1 VTVVS
6 IYKHINGQ
14 FSLLED
20 FENGSW
26 INLVAPTMEEM
37 KLVSQKTG
45 ADMDL
50 LQAALDEEERSR
62 IELEEEINQTIIV
75 VDIPRV
81 EKEGKDGYVYTTLPL
96 GIIFVGDFIITVCL
110 INSSLLEDFI
120 KGKVKKFYTYKR
132 TLFVLLLL
140 YRNST
145 RYLRYLRLIDK
156 ASERLNEEMQRSYR
170 NKELFQMMALEKS
183 LVYFTT
189 SLKGNEVVLE
199 KLVKVNYIK
208 KYHDDEELLDD
219 VIIENKQAI
228 EMCSIYRDILS
239 GMMDAYA
246 SIISNNLSIVMK
258 FLAAVTIVI
267 SLPTLVTSAW
277 GMNLDV
283 PWESNPW
290 GFAIVMGIALA
301 ITIFA
306 VVWLWRKKMF

>member
-1 VTVVS
+1 MVS

-14 FSLLED
+14 FSLLDD

-26 INLVAPTMEEM
+26 INLVAPTNEELD
-37 KLVSQKTG
+37 LVSQKTG
-45 ADMDL
+45 ADIDL
-50 LQAALDEEERSR
+50 LRAALDEEERSR

-81 EKEGKDGYVYTTLPL
+81 EKEGIDGYVYTTLPL
-96 GIIFVGDFIITVCL
+96 GIIFVGDYIITVCL
-110 INSSLLEDFI
+110 VRSSLLEDFI
-120 KGKVKKFYTYKR
+120 KGKVRKFYTYKR
-132 TLFVLLLL
+132 TRFVLLLL

-145 RYLRYLRLIDK
+145 RFLRYLRLIDK
-156 ASERLNEEMQRSYR
+156 ASVRLNEEMQRSYR

-189 SLKGNEVVLE
+189 SLKGNEAVLE
-199 KLVKVNYIK
+199 KLVKVNYVK
-208 KYHDDEELLDD
+208 KYHDDEELLED
-219 VIIENKQAI
+219 VIVENKQAI

-277 GMNLDV
+277 GMNVNL
-283 PWESNPW
+283 PWEYNPY
-290 GFAIVMGIALA
+290 GFAIVMSIALA

-306 VVWLWRKKMF
+306 VIWLWRRKMF

>member
-1 VTVVS
+1 MVS

-26 INLVAPTMEEM
+26 INLVAPTNEELN
-37 KLVSQKTG
+37 LVSQKTG
-45 ADMDL
+45 ADIDL
-50 LQAALDEEERSR
+50 LHAALDEEERSR
-62 IELEEEINQTIIV
+62 IELEEEINQTIMV

-81 EKEGKDGYVYTTLPL
+81 EKEGTDTYVYTTLPL
-96 GIIFVGDFIITVCL
+96 GIIFVGDYIITVCL
-110 INSSLLEDFI
+110 IKSSLIEDFI

-132 TLFVLLLL
+132 TRFVLLLL
-140 YRNST
+140 YRNSA

-156 ASERLNEEMQRSYR
+156 ASERLNEEVQRSYR

-183 LVYFTT
+183 LVYFAT
-189 SLKGNEVVLE
+189 SLKGNEAVLE
-199 KLVKVNYIK
+199 KLVKVNYVK
-208 KYHDDEELLDD
+208 KYHDDEELLED
-219 VIIENKQAI
+219 VIVENKQAI
-228 EMCSIYRDILS
+228 EMCSIYREILS

-277 GMNLDV
+277 GMNVYL
-283 PWESNPW
+283 PWESNPY
-290 GFAIVMGIALA
+290 GFVIVMSIALA
-301 ITIFA
+301 TGLLSVI
-306 VVWLWRKKMF
+306 WLWRKKMF

>member
-1 VTVVS
+1 VVS

-26 INLVAPTMEEM
+26 INLVAPTNEELN
-37 KLVSQKTG
+37 LVSQKTG
-45 ADMDL
+45 ADIDL
-50 LQAALDEEERSR
+50 LHAALDEEERSR
-62 IELEEEINQTIIV
+62 IELEEEINQTIMV

-81 EKEGKDGYVYTTLPL
+81 EKEGTDTYVYTTLPL
-96 GIIFVGDFIITVCL
+96 GIIFVGDYIITVCL
-110 INSSLLEDFI
+110 IKSSLIEDFI

-132 TLFVLLLL
+132 TRFVLLLL
-140 YRNST
+140 YRNSA

-156 ASERLNEEMQRSYR
+156 ASERLNEEVQRSYR

-183 LVYFTT
+183 LVYFAT
-189 SLKGNEVVLE
+189 SLKGNEAVLE
-199 KLVKVNYIK
+199 KLVKVNYVK
-208 KYHDDEELLDD
+208 KYHDDEELLED
-219 VIIENKQAI
+219 VIVENKQAI
-228 EMCSIYRDILS
+228 EMCSIYREILS

-277 GMNLDV
+277 GMNVYL
-283 PWESNPW
+283 PWESNPY
-290 GFAIVMGIALA
+290 GFVIVMSIALA
-301 ITIFA
+301 TGLLSVI
-306 VVWLWRKKMF
+306 WLWRKKMF

>member
-1 VTVVS
+1 MVS

-26 INLVAPTMEEM
+26 INLVAPTNEELN
-37 KLVSQKTG
+37 LVSQKTG
-45 ADMDL
+45 ADIDL
-50 LQAALDEEERSR
+50 LHAALDEEERSR
-62 IELEEEINQTIIV
+62 IELEEEINQTIMV

-81 EKEGKDGYVYTTLPL
+81 EKEGTDTYVYTTLPL
-96 GIIFVGDFIITVCL
+96 GIIFVGDYIITVCL
-110 INSSLLEDFI
+110 IKSSLIEDFI

-132 TLFVLLLL
+132 TRFVLLLL
-140 YRNST
+140 YRNSA

-156 ASERLNEEMQRSYR
+156 ASERLNEEVQRSYR

-183 LVYFTT
+183 LVYFAT
-189 SLKGNEVVLE
+189 SLKGNEAVLE
-199 KLVKVNYIK
+199 KLVKVNYVK

-219 VIIENKQAI
+219 VIVENKQAI
-228 EMCSIYRDILS
+228 EMCSIYREILS

-277 GMNLDV
+277 GMNVNL
-283 PWESNPW
+283 PWESNPY
-290 GFAIVMGIALA
+290 GFVIVMSIALA
-301 ITIFA
+301 VGILS

>member
-1 VTVVS
+1 MVS

-14 FSLLED
+14 FSLLDD
-20 FENGSW
+20 FESGSW
-26 INLVAPTMEEM
+26 INLVSPTKEEIN
-37 KLVSQKTG
+37 LVSQRTG
-45 ADMDL
+45 ADIEL
-50 LQAALDEEERSR
+50 LEAALDEEERSR
-62 IELEEEINQTIIV
+62 IEYEEEINQTIIV

-81 EKEGKDGYVYTTLPL
+81 EKEGKNSYVYTTLPL
-96 GIIFVGDFIITVCL
+96 GIIFVGDYIITVCL

-132 TLFVLLLL
+132 TRFVLLLL

-189 SLKGNEVVLE
+189 SLKGNETVLE
-199 KLVKVNYIK
+199 KLVKVNYVK
-208 KYHDDEELLDD
+208 KYHDDEELLED

-246 SIISNNLSIVMK
+246 SIISNNLSMVMK

-277 GMNLDV
+277 GMNLNV
-283 PWESNPW
+283 PWEHTPF
-290 GFAIVMGIALA
+290 GFAIVMSIALA
-301 ITIFA
+301 ITVFA
-306 VVWLWRKKMF
+306 VIWLWRRKMF

>member
-1 VTVVS
+1 MVS

-14 FSLLED
+14 FSLLND

-26 INLVAPTMEEM
+26 INLVAPTMEELN
-37 KLVSQKTG
+37 LVSQKTG

-62 IELEEEINQTIIV
+62 IELEDEINQIIIV

-81 EKEGKDGYVYTTLPL
+81 EKEGKDGYVYTTLPM
-96 GIIFVGDFIITVCL
+96 GIVFVGDYIITVCL
-110 INSSLLEDFI
+110 IKSSLIDDFI

-132 TLFVLLLL
+132 TRFLLLLL

-183 LVYFTT
+183 LVYFST
-189 SLKGNEVVLE
+189 SLKGNEAVLE
-199 KLVKVNYIK
+199 KLVKVNYVK

-219 VIIENKQAI
+219 VIVENKQAI

-290 GFAIVMGIALA
+290 GLQL
-301 ITIFA
+301 
-306 VVWLWRKKMF
+306 LWASL

>member
-1 VTVVS
+1 
-6 IYKHINGQ
+6 
-14 FSLLED
+14 LLED

-26 INLVAPTMEEM
+26 INLVAPTIEEM
-37 KLVSQKTG
+37 QLVSQKTG

-50 LQAALDEEERSR
+50 LQTALDEEERSR
-62 IELEEEINQTIIV
+62 IELEDEINQTIIV

-81 EKEGKDGYVYTTLPL
+81 EKEGINSYVYTTLPL
-96 GIIFVGDFIITVCL
+96 GILFVGDFIITICL

-132 TLFVLLLL
+132 TRFVLLLL

-208 KYHDDEELLDD
+208 KYYDDEELLDD

-301 ITIFA
+301 ITISA
-306 VVWLWRKKMF
+306 VAWLWRKKMF

>member
-1 VTVVS
+1 MAVVS

-26 INLVAPTMEEM
+26 INLVAPTNEELN
-37 KLVSQKTG
+37 LVSQRTG
-45 ADMDL
+45 ADLDL
-50 LQAALDEEERSR
+50 LQAALDDEERSR
-62 IELEEEINQTIIV
+62 IEYEEEINQTIIV

-81 EKEGKDGYVYTTLPL
+81 EKEGIEGYVYTTLPL
-96 GIIFVGDFIITVCL
+96 GIIFAGDYIITVCL
-110 INSSLLEDFI
+110 IKSSLLEDFI

-132 TLFVLLLL
+132 TRFVLLLL

-170 NKELFQMMALEKS
+170 NKELFQMMALEKY

-189 SLKGNEVVLE
+189 SLKGNEAVLE
-199 KLVKVNYIK
+199 KLVKVNYVK
-208 KYHDDEELLDD
+208 KYHDDEELLED
-219 VIIENKQAI
+219 VIVENKQAI

-283 PWESNPW
+283 PWENNPL
-290 GFAIVMGIALA
+290 GFAIVMSIALA
-301 ITIFA
+301 ITISA
-306 VVWLWRKKMF
+306 VIWLWRRKMF

>member
-1 VTVVS
+1 MVS

-26 INLVAPTMEEM
+26 INLVAPTIEEM
-37 KLVSQKTG
+37 QLVSQKTG

-50 LQAALDEEERSR
+50 LQTALDEEERSR
-62 IELEEEINQTIIV
+62 IELEDEINQTIIV

-81 EKEGKDGYVYTTLPL
+81 EKEGINSYVYTTLPL
-96 GIIFVGDFIITVCL
+96 GILFVGDFIITICL

-132 TLFVLLLL
+132 TRFVLLLL

-208 KYHDDEELLDD
+208 KYYDDEELLDD

-301 ITIFA
+301 ITISA
-306 VVWLWRKKMF
+306 VAWLWRKKMF

>member
-1 VTVVS
+1 MTVVS

-14 FSLLED
+14 FSLLDD
-20 FENGSW
+20 FESGSW
-26 INLVAPTMEEM
+26 INLVSPTKEEIN
-37 KLVSQKTG
+37 LVSQRTG
-45 ADMDL
+45 ADIEL
-50 LQAALDEEERSR
+50 LEAALDEEERSR
-62 IELEEEINQTIIV
+62 IEYEEEINQTIIV

-81 EKEGKDGYVYTTLPL
+81 EKEGKNSYVYTTLPL
-96 GIIFVGDFIITVCL
+96 GIIFVGDYIITVCL

-132 TLFVLLLL
+132 TRFVLLLL

-189 SLKGNEVVLE
+189 SLKGNETVLE
-199 KLVKVNYIK
+199 KLVKVNYVK
-208 KYHDDEELLDD
+208 KYHDDEELLED

-246 SIISNNLSIVMK
+246 SIISNNLSMVMK

-277 GMNLDV
+277 GMNLNV
-283 PWESNPW
+283 PWEHTPF
-290 GFAIVMGIALA
+290 GFAIVMSIALA
-301 ITIFA
+301 ITVFA
-306 VVWLWRKKMF
+306 VIWLWRRKMF

>member
-1 VTVVS
+1 MVS

-26 INLVAPTMEEM
+26 VNLVAPTNEELN
-37 KLVSQKTG
+37 LVSQKTG
-45 ADMDL
+45 ADIDL
-50 LQAALDEEERSR
+50 LHAALDEEERSR
-62 IELEEEINQTIIV
+62 IELEEEINQTIMV

-81 EKEGKDGYVYTTLPL
+81 EKEGTDTYVYTTLPL
-96 GIIFVGDFIITVCL
+96 GIIFVGDYIITVCL
-110 INSSLLEDFI
+110 IKSSLIEDFI

-132 TLFVLLLL
+132 TRFVLLLL
-140 YRNST
+140 YRNSA

-156 ASERLNEEMQRSYR
+156 ASERLNEEVQRSYR

-183 LVYFTT
+183 LVYFAT
-189 SLKGNEVVLE
+189 SLKGNEAVLE
-199 KLVKVNYIK
+199 KLVKVNYVK

-219 VIIENKQAI
+219 VIVENKQAI
-228 EMCSIYRDILS
+228 EMCSIYREILS

-277 GMNLDV
+277 GMNVNL
-283 PWESNPW
+283 PWESNPY
-290 GFAIVMGIALA
+290 GFVIVMSIALA
-301 ITIFA
+301 VGILS

>member
-1 VTVVS
+1 VVS

-26 INLVAPTMEEM
+26 INLVAPTNEELD
-37 KLVSQKTG
+37 LVSQKTG
-45 ADMDL
+45 ADIDL
-50 LQAALDEEERSR
+50 LRAALDEEERSR

-81 EKEGKDGYVYTTLPL
+81 EKEGIDSYVYTTLPL
-96 GIIFVGDFIITVCL
+96 GIIFVGDYIITVCL
-110 INSSLLEDFI
+110 VRSSLLEDFI
-120 KGKVKKFYTYKR
+120 KGKVRKFYTYKR
-132 TLFVLLLL
+132 TRFVLLLL

-145 RYLRYLRLIDK
+145 RFLRYLRLIDK
-156 ASERLNEEMQRSYR
+156 ASVRLNEEMQRSYR

-189 SLKGNEVVLE
+189 SLKGNEAVLE
-199 KLVKVNYIK
+199 KLVKVNYVK
-208 KYHDDEELLDD
+208 KYHDDEELLED
-219 VIIENKQAI
+219 VIVENKQAI

-277 GMNLDV
+277 GMNVNL
-283 PWESNPW
+283 PWEYNPY
-290 GFAIVMGIALA
+290 GFAIVMSIALA
-301 ITIFA
+301 VTIFA
-306 VVWLWRKKMF
+306 VIWLWRRKMF

>member
-1 VTVVS
+1 MISV
-6 IYKHINGQ
+6 YKHVNAQ
-14 FSLLED
+14 FSLLND

-26 INLVAPTMEEM
+26 INLVAPTEEELL
-37 KLVSQKTG
+37 LVNKKTG
-45 ADMDL
+45 VDIDL
-50 LQAALDEEERSR
+50 LKVALDEEERSR
-62 IELEEEINQTIIV
+62 IELEEDINQTIIV

-81 EKEGKDGYVYTTLPL
+81 EKEGNNRFVYTTLPL
-96 GIIFVGDFIITVCL
+96 GIIFVGDYIITVCL
-110 INSSLLEDFI
+110 ISSSLVEDFI
-120 KGKVKKFYTYKR
+120 KGRVKKFYTYKR
-132 TLFVLLLL
+132 TRFVLLLL

-145 RYLRYLRLIDK
+145 RYLRYLRQIDK
-156 ASERLNEEMQRSYR
+156 ASERLHEEMQRSYK

-189 SLKGNEVVLE
+189 SLKGNEIVLE
-199 KLVKVNYIK
+199 KLVKVTYIK
-208 KYHDDEELLDD
+208 KYYEDEELLDD

-277 GMNLDV
+277 GMNVNV
-283 PWESNPW
+283 PWEHTPF
-290 GFAIVMGIALA
+290 GFIVVMSIA
-301 ITIFA
+301 TIVTVSA
-306 VVWLWRKKMF
+306 VLWLWKRKMF

>member
-1 VTVVS
+1 MTVVS

-26 INLVAPTMEEM
+26 INLVAPTVEELN
-37 KLVSQKTG
+37 LVATKTG
-45 ADMDL
+45 ADLDL
-50 LQAALDEEERSR
+50 LQTALDEEERSR
-62 IELEEEINQTIIV
+62 IEFEEEINQTIIV

-81 EKEGKDGYVYTTLPL
+81 EKEGKDGYVYTTLPM
-96 GIIFVGDFIITVCL
+96 GIIFVGDYIITVCL
-110 INSSLLEDFI
+110 IKSSLIDDFI

-132 TLFVLLLL
+132 TRFLLLLL

-156 ASERLNEEMQRSYR
+156 ASDRLNEEMQRSYR

-189 SLKGNEVVLE
+189 SLKGNEAVLE

-208 KYHDDEELLDD
+208 KYYDDEELLDD

-277 GMNLDV
+277 GMNLNV
-283 PWESNPW
+283 PWEANPW
-290 GFAIVMGIALA
+290 GFVIVMGIALA
-301 ITIFA
+301 ITISA

>member
-1 VTVVS
+1 MAVVS

-26 INLVAPTMEEM
+26 INLVAPTNEELN
-37 KLVSQKTG
+37 LVSQRTG
-45 ADMDL
+45 ADLDL
-50 LQAALDEEERSR
+50 LQAALDDEERSR
-62 IELEEEINQTIIV
+62 IEYEEEINQTIIV

-81 EKEGKDGYVYTTLPL
+81 EKEGIEGYVYTTLPL
-96 GIIFVGDFIITVCL
+96 GIIFAGDYIITVCL
-110 INSSLLEDFI
+110 IKSSLLEDFI

-132 TLFVLLLL
+132 TRFVLLLL

-189 SLKGNEVVLE
+189 SLKGNEAVLE
-199 KLVKVNYIK
+199 KLVKVNYVK
-208 KYHDDEELLDD
+208 KYHDDEELLED
-219 VIIENKQAI
+219 VIVENKQAI

-283 PWESNPW
+283 PWENNPL
-290 GFAIVMGIALA
+290 GFAIVMSIALA
-301 ITIFA
+301 ITISA
-306 VVWLWRKKMF
+306 VIWLWRRKMF

>member
-1 VTVVS
+1 MVS

-20 FENGSW
+20 FESGSW
-26 INLVAPTMEEM
+26 INLVAPTQEELN
-37 KLVSQKTG
+37 LVSQKTG
-45 ADMDL
+45 ADIDL
-50 LQAALDEEERSR
+50 LQAALDDEERSR
-62 IELEEEINQTIIV
+62 IELEDEINQTIIV

-81 EKEGKDGYVYTTLPL
+81 EKEGLDSYVYTTLPL
-96 GIIFVGDFIITVCL
+96 GIVFVGDYIITVCL
-110 INSSLLEDFI
+110 ITSSLLEDFI

-132 TLFVLLLL
+132 TRFVLLLL

-189 SLKGNEVVLE
+189 SLKGNEAVLE
-199 KLVKVNYIK
+199 KLVKVNYVK
-208 KYHDDEELLDD
+208 KYHDDEELLED
-219 VIIENKQAI
+219 VIVENKQAI

-277 GMNLDV
+277 GMNLNV
-283 PWESNPW
+283 PWGSNPW
-290 GFAIVMGIALA
+290 GFAIVMSVALVVTIASV
-301 ITIFA
+301 I
-306 VVWLWRKKMF
+306 WLWRKKMF

>member
-1 VTVVS
+1 MVS

-14 FSLLED
+14 FSLLND
-20 FENGSW
+20 FESGSW
-26 INLVAPTMEEM
+26 INLVAPTNEELN
-37 KLVSQKTG
+37 LVSQRTG
-45 ADMDL
+45 ADIDL
-50 LQAALDEEERSR
+50 LHAALDEEERSK
-62 IELEEEINQTIIV
+62 IELEEEINQTVVV

-81 EKEGKDGYVYTTLPL
+81 EKEGKDTYVYTTLPL

-110 INSSLLEDFI
+110 IRSSLIEDFI
-120 KGKVKKFYTYKR
+120 KGKVKKFFTYKR
-132 TLFVLLLL
+132 TRFVLLLL

-145 RYLRYLRLIDK
+145 RYLRYLRLIDQ

-189 SLKGNEVVLE
+189 SLKGNEAVLE
-199 KLVKVNYIK
+199 KLVKVNYVK

-219 VIIENKQAI
+219 VIVENKQAI

-277 GMNLDV
+277 GMNVYL
-283 PWESNPW
+283 PWENNPF
-290 GFAIVMGIALA
+290 GFVIVMSIALT
-301 ITIFA
+301 ITVSA
-306 VVWLWRKKMF
+306 VIWLWRKKMF

>member
-1 VTVVS
+1 MTVVS
-6 IYKHINGQ
+6 IYKHINSQ
-14 FSLLED
+14 FSLLDD

-37 KLVSQKTG
+37 QLVSQKTG

-62 IELEEEINQTIIV
+62 IELEDEINQTIIV

-81 EKEGKDGYVYTTLPL
+81 EKEGINSYVYTTLPL
-96 GIIFVGDFIITVCL
+96 GILFVGDFIITVCL

-132 TLFVLLLL
+132 TRFVLLLL

-189 SLKGNEVVLE
+189 SLKGNEIVLE
-199 KLVKVNYIK
+199 KLVKVKYIK
-208 KYHDDEELLDD
+208 KYYDDEELLDD

-283 PWESNPW
+283 PWERNPW

-301 ITIFA
+301 ITISA

>member
-1 VTVVS
+1 MVS

-20 FENGSW
+20 FESGSW
-26 INLVAPTMEEM
+26 INLVAPTQEEIN
-37 KLVSQKTG
+37 LVSQKTG
-45 ADMDL
+45 ADIDL
-50 LQAALDEEERSR
+50 LQAALDDEERAR
-62 IELEEEINQTIIV
+62 IELEEEISQTIIV

-81 EKEGKDGYVYTTLPL
+81 EKEGLDSYVYTTLPL
-96 GIIFVGDFIITVCL
+96 GIVFVGDYIITVCL
-110 INSSLLEDFI
+110 ITSSLLEDFI
-120 KGKVKKFYTYKR
+120 KGKVRKFYTYKR
-132 TLFVLLLL
+132 TRFVLLLL

-189 SLKGNEVVLE
+189 SLKGNEAVLE
-199 KLVKVNYIK
+199 KLVKVNYVK
-208 KYHDDEELLDD
+208 KYHDDEELLED
-219 VIIENKQAI
+219 VIVENKQAI

-277 GMNLDV
+277 GMNVNV
-283 PWESNPW
+283 PWRSSPW
-290 GFAIVMGIALA
+290 GFMLVMSVALA
-301 ITIFA
+301 VTIIS
-306 VVWLWRKKMF
+306 VIWLWRKKMF

>member
-1 VTVVS
+1 MVS

-14 FSLLED
+14 FSLLDD

-26 INLVAPTMEEM
+26 VNMVAPTTEELN
-37 KLVSQKTG
+37 LVSQRTG
-45 ADMDL
+45 ADIEL
-50 LQAALDEEERSR
+50 LQAALDEEERSK
-62 IELEEEINQTIIV
+62 IELEDEINQTIIV
-75 VDIPRV
+75 VDIPRI

-96 GIIFVGDFIITVCL
+96 GIIFVGDYIITVCL
-110 INSSLLEDFI
+110 VKSSLLEDFI

-132 TLFVLLLL
+132 TRFVLLLL

-156 ASERLNEEMQRSYR
+156 ASDRLNEEIQRSYR

-189 SLKGNEVVLE
+189 SLKGNELVLE
-199 KLVKVNYIK
+199 KLVKVSYVK
-208 KYHDDEELLDD
+208 KYLDDEELLDD
-219 VIIENKQAI
+219 VIVENKQAM

-283 PWESNPW
+283 PWESSPI
-290 GFAIVMGIALA
+290 GFVIVMSIALA
-301 ITIFA
+301 ITVSA
-306 VVWLWRKKMF
+306 VIWLWRKKMF

>member
-1 VTVVS
+1 MTVVS

-14 FSLLED
+14 FSLLDD
-20 FENGSW
+20 FESGSW
-26 INLVAPTMEEM
+26 INLVAPTNEELN
-37 KLVSQKTG
+37 LVAQRTG
-45 ADMDL
+45 ADLDL
-50 LQAALDEEERSR
+50 LNAALDEEERSR
-62 IELEEEINQTIIV
+62 IEYEEEINQTIIV

-81 EKEGKDGYVYTTLPL
+81 EKEGLESYVYTTLPL
-96 GIIFVGDFIITVCL
+96 GIVFVGDYIITVCL
-110 INSSLLEDFI
+110 QKSSLLDDFI

-208 KYHDDEELLDD
+208 KYHDDEELLED

-283 PWESNPW
+283 PWEHNPL
-290 GFAIVMGIALA
+290 GFGIVMGIA
-301 ITIFA
+301 FA
-306 VVWLWRKKMF
+306 VTVSAVIWLWKRKMF

>member
-1 VTVVS
+1 MTVVS
-6 IYKHINGQ
+6 IYKHINSQ

-26 INLVAPTMEEM
+26 INLVAPTIEEM
-37 KLVSQKTG
+37 QLVSQKTG

-50 LQAALDEEERSR
+50 LQTALDEEERSR
-62 IELEEEINQTIIV
+62 IELEDEINQTIIV

-81 EKEGKDGYVYTTLPL
+81 EKEGINSYVYTTLPL
-96 GIIFVGDFIITVCL
+96 GILFVGDFIITICL

-132 TLFVLLLL
+132 TRFVLLLL

-208 KYHDDEELLDD
+208 KYYDDEELLDD

-301 ITIFA
+301 ITISA
-306 VVWLWRKKMF
+306 VAWLWRKKMF

>member
-1 VTVVS
+1 MVS

-26 INLVAPTMEEM
+26 INLVAPTNEELN
-37 KLVSQKTG
+37 LVSQKTG
-45 ADMDL
+45 ADIDL
-50 LQAALDEEERSR
+50 LHAALDEEERSR
-62 IELEEEINQTIIV
+62 IELEEEINQTIMV

-81 EKEGKDGYVYTTLPL
+81 EKEGIDTYIYTTLPL
-96 GIIFVGDFIITVCL
+96 GIIFVGDYIITVCL
-110 INSSLLEDFI
+110 IKSSLIEDFI

-132 TLFVLLLL
+132 TRFVLLLL
-140 YRNST
+140 YRNSA

-156 ASERLNEEMQRSYR
+156 ASERLNEEVQRSYR

-189 SLKGNEVVLE
+189 SLKGNEAVLE
-199 KLVKVNYIK
+199 KLVKVNYVK
-208 KYHDDEELLDD
+208 KYHDDEELLED
-219 VIIENKQAI
+219 VIVENKQAI
-228 EMCSIYRDILS
+228 EMCSIYREILS

-277 GMNLDV
+277 GMNVNL
-283 PWESNPW
+283 PWAGNPY
-290 GFAIVMGIALA
+290 GFVIVMSIALA
-301 ITIFA
+301 IGLLSVI
-306 VVWLWRKKMF
+306 WLWRKKMF

>member
-1 VTVVS
+1 MTVVS

-26 INLVAPTMEEM
+26 INLVAPTMEELN
-37 KLVSQKTG
+37 LVSQKTG

-50 LQAALDEEERSR
+50 LKAALDEEERSR
-62 IELEEEINQTIIV
+62 IEFEEEINQTIIV

-81 EKEGKDGYVYTTLPL
+81 EKEGKDGYVYTTLPM
-96 GIIFVGDFIITVCL
+96 GIIFVGDYIITVCL
-110 INSSLLEDFI
+110 IKSSLIDDFI

-132 TLFVLLLL
+132 IRFLFLIL

-156 ASERLNEEMQRSYR
+156 ASDRLNKEMQRSYR

-189 SLKGNEVVLE
+189 SLKGNEAVLE
-199 KLVKVNYIK
+199 KLVKVKYIK

-219 VIIENKQAI
+219 VIVENKQAI

-283 PWESNPW
+283 PWEGNPW
-290 GFAIVMGIALA
+290 GFVIVMGIALA
-301 ITIFA
+301 ITISA
-306 VVWLWRKKMF
+306 VIWLWRKKMF